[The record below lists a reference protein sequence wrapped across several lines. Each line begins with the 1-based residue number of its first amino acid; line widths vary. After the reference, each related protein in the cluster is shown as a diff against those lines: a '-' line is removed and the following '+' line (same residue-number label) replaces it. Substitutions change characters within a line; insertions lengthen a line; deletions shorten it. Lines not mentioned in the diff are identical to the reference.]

1 MTTETTDAPTAQ
13 APIETGTRPDKI
25 SRVARPPM
33 IKKTYYV
40 PVKLYDAVVAKSD
53 EQEETVADV
62 IRRAFEEY
70 VKDEDES

>member
-1 MTTETTDAPTAQ
+1 MPIEATDTPTHQAPT
-13 APIETGTRPDKI
+13 ETGTRPDKI
-25 SRVARPPM
+25 RSVARPPM

-70 VKDEDES
+70 VKDDKS

>member
-1 MTTETTDAPTAQ
+1 MISEATDTPTDQ
-13 APIETGTRPDKI
+13 VPTQTGTRPDKI

-40 PVKLYDAVVAKSD
+40 PLKLYEAVVAKSD
-53 EQEETVADV
+53 VQEETVADV

-70 VKDEDES
+70 VKDDEA

>member
-1 MTTETTDAPTAQ
+1 MA
-13 APIETGTRPDKI
+13 K
-25 SRVARPPM
+25 PPM

-40 PVKLYDAVVAKSD
+40 PLKLYDAVVAKSD

-70 VKDEDES
+70 VKEDQS